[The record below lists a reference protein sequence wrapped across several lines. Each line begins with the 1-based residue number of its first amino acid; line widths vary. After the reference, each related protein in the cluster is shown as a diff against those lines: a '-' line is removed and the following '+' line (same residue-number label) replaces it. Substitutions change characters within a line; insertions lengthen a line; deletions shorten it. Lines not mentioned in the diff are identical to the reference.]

1 MKRLVLFYALVL
13 YWLGTSAFTA
23 IADDPV
29 TAFTQSLAEKVA
41 QAESQQK
48 TVIQGKD
55 GWLFFVPELR
65 CLSVGQFWGDAAAKV
80 SRASKPEYADPLPA
94 ILHFKGQLDKA
105 GIELLFVP
113 VPAKAAVYPEML
125 VEQSVISSRVDRYH
139 LEFYKTLEQ
148 QGIQVLDLAP
158 IFLEHRSI
166 GNEPLYCKQDTH
178 WSGQA
183 CALTARHIAEY
194 ISDRQ
199 WLADVPKQT
208 YQSEKRTVQITGD
221 LWRRLGDT
229 ELPKEQIQ
237 LTFVGEQTG
246 KTLIPVKPWR
256 NSPVVLLGDSHN
268 LVFHIGGDMHAVGAG
283 LADQLAHQL
292 GFPVDLVASRGSG
305 ATPSRISLARRRDN
319 MKGKKLV
326 IWCLSVREFTEAGQ
340 GWRKIPVI
348 K

>member
-1 MKRLVLFYALVL
+1 MLLYALVL
-13 YWLGTSAFTA
+13 YWLGTSAFAA
-23 IADDPV
+23 IGDDPV

-65 CLSVGQFWGDAAAKV
+65 CLSVGQFWGDVAAKV
-80 SRASKPEYADPLPA
+80 SRASKPECADSLPA
-94 ILHFKGQLDKA
+94 ILDFKEQLDKA

-125 VEQSVISSRVDRYH
+125 IEFASSSRIDLYH
-139 LEFYKTLEQ
+139 LEFYKILEQ

-166 GNEPLYCKQDTH
+166 DNEPSYCKQDTH

-183 CALTARHIAEY
+183 CALTAQHIAEY
-194 ISDRQ
+194 IRGRQ
-199 WLADVPKQT
+199 WLADIPKQT

-229 ELPKEQIQ
+229 ELLKEQLQ

-256 NSPVVLLGDSHN
+256 DSPVVLLGDSHD
-268 LVFHIGGDMHAVGAG
+268 LVFHIGGDMHAVGSG
-283 LADQLAHQL
+283 LADHLAHQL
-292 GFPVDLVASRGSG
+292 GFPMDLVASRGSG

-340 GWRKIPVI
+340 GWRKVPVI